1 MRKLLAVSCLALQM
15 AMPAAPGAVSAD
27 AAQSNGRRPVGSSA
41 DGRVALDGPPVAL
54 VDGEAVT
61 ATELVRE
68 LVRQYGRE
76 VLAKLI
82 YRKVMERA
90 MRQAGITVSEQEL
103 EKTVAEDRQ
112 AVEFIA
118 PNIKS
123 PHTLEEELRR
133 RFDMT
138 LDEYTQT
145 IVKTR
150 LFVRKMILRDVNP
163 DDLELR
169 LWHAR
174 HADRYHVPA
183 RIEAAHI
190 LLKTPRQADEA
201 RARQKLEKIRSR
213 IAAGKISFGKAAK
226 KYSRDKETRGKGGV
240 IGLLPRE
247 LKGPLP
253 ETAWQLG
260 DGEVSGVVKT
270 SAGLHLVKRIRR
282 LPGEN
287 PDFEEVVLR
296 VRQDYLNE
304 RVRLEA
310 DLWVRDRVR
319 AAKVVRRYKT
329 GLDEF
334 YRAIPAG
341 FTPPENR
348 TTPAAST
355 PRNPEDR
362 QGNQQDQDKK
372 DLYDYDIFQNFQ

>member
-27 AAQSNGRRPVGSSA
+27 AAQSNGSQPA
-41 DGRVALDGPPVAL
+41 TLNGPPVAL

-61 ATELVRE
+61 ATDLVRE
-68 LVRQYGRE
+68 LMRQYGRE

-90 MRQAGITVSEQEL
+90 MHQAGITVSEQEL
-103 EKTVAEDRQ
+103 EKAVAEDRQ
-112 AVEFIA
+112 AVEFIT

-163 DDLELR
+163 ADVELR

-190 LLKTPRQADEA
+190 LLKTPRQADEV
-201 RARQKLEKIRSR
+201 RAREKLKKIRSR

-226 KYSRDKETRGKGGV
+226 RYSRDKETRAKGGV

-253 ETAWQLG
+253 ETAWLLG
-260 DGEVSGVVKT
+260 DGEVSGVIKT

-282 LPGEN
+282 LPGED

-341 FTPPENR
+341 FTLPESR
-348 TTPAAST
+348 TTP
-355 PRNPEDR
+355 ELD
-362 QGNQQDQDKK
+362 NQQDDDNE
-372 DLYDYDIFQNFQ
+372 DLYDIFKKFQ

>member
-1 MRKLLAVSCLALQM
+1 MRKLLAVSCLALM
-15 AMPAAPGAVSAD
+15 AMPAAPGAVSAE
-27 AAQSNGRRPVGSSA
+27 AAQSNGRQPA
-41 DGRVALDGPPVAL
+41 TLNGPPVAL

-76 VLAKLI
+76 VLTKLI

-90 MRQAGITVSEQEL
+90 MRDAGITVSAQEI
-103 EKTVAEDRQ
+103 EEAVAEDRQ
-112 AVEFIA
+112 AVEFISIA
-118 PNIKS
+118 PKIKS
-123 PHTLEEELRR
+123 PHTLEDELRR

-138 LDEYTQT
+138 LDEYKQT

-150 LFVRKMILRDVNP
+150 VFVRKMILRDVNP

-174 HADRYHVPA
+174 HADRYQVPA

-190 LLKTPRQADEA
+190 LVQLRRPADEV
-201 RARQKLEKIRSR
+201 RARQKLRKIRSR
-213 IAAGKISFGKAAK
+213 IVAGKISFKKAAK
-226 KYSRDKETRGKGGV
+226 KYSRDKDTRAKGGV

-247 LKGPLP
+247 LKGSLP

-282 LPGEN
+282 LPASN
-287 PDFEEVVLR
+287 PEFDEVILR

-304 RVRLEA
+304 KVRLEA

-319 AAKVVRRYKT
+319 AAKIVRRYKT

-341 FTPPENR
+341 FTPPESR
-348 TTPAAST
+348 TTPADSA
-355 PRNPEDR
+355 PRKLE
-362 QGNQQDQDKK
+362 NQQDDDKNKK
-372 DLYDYDIFQNFQ
+372 DLYDIFPNFQ